1 MKNDEFVKEI
11 ITLIADN
18 AAGLDP
24 KPFKRHIRFGKG
36 KNAFSEIRFDYFATA
51 EGYTVGLSSENKE
64 IGDFFEKESGEPF
77 LKRVWEM
84 PEIRNCFFRQ
94 DSFCGSYYQHPFPVL
109 TDDDSGIIDP
119 DLGSAVFDDILK
131 NLQTY
136 HFQFIRD
143 AAALSPD
150 LLYYIHRFPSNF
162 RHPASLALFLIE
174 KHRLPLHDSRVQGL
188 FEYDEMVMRG
198 EYMLSSRYDLIFG
211 TDKHEQVA
219 KQRIL
224 QRK

>member
-1 MKNDEFVKEI
+1 M
-11 ITLIADN
+11 
-18 AAGLDP
+18 
-24 KPFKRHIRFGKG
+24 
-36 KNAFSEIRFDYFATA
+36 
-51 EGYTVGLSSENKE
+51 GLSSENKE

-77 LKRVWEM
+77 LKRVREM

-150 LLYYIHRFPSNF
+150 LLYYSELNLNQYSVGSPCRNVCTVCGSPPCPDLNLIHYISADSPPISAI
-162 RHPASLALFLIE
+162 RH
-174 KHRLPLHDSRVQGL
+174 HLPC
-188 FEYDEMVMRG
+188 
-198 EYMLSSRYDLIFG
+198 SSSKNTNCRYTIAGCKACLN
-211 TDKHEQVA
+211 TMKW
-219 KQRIL
+219 
-224 QRK
+224 